1 MLSIN
6 MDDVMNVINSIQSYL
21 VAAGVILVAG
31 LLLLILAGMISK
43 KHAGKI
49 RGVAGIG
56 LLAGLAVVVNMICT
70 GPMSTML
77 DLISGSGT
85 IDAATSDAASELAV
99 SIGE

>member
-43 KHAGKI
+43 
-49 RGVAGIG
+49 
-56 LLAGLAVVVNMICT
+56 
-70 GPMSTML
+70 
-77 DLISGSGT
+77 
-85 IDAATSDAASELAV
+85 
-99 SIGE
+99 